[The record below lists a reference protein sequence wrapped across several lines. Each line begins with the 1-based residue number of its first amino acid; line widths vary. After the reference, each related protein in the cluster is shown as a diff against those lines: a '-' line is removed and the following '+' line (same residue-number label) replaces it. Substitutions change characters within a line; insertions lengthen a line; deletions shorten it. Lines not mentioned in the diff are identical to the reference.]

1 MTKAKS
7 TIARNPEELAKV
19 LGLAATDAREWRVQ
33 HDLSKRLRDI
43 VRREKV
49 THAELAERAKT
60 SRTRVTAV
68 LNDNLD
74 HVSTDLLIRMLAA
87 LGYEVR
93 VSVARVREAA

>member
-1 MTKAKS
+1 MTKGKP
-7 TIARNPEELAKV
+7 TIARNPEELAKA
-19 LGLAATDAREWRVQ
+19 LGLSATDAREWRVQ

-43 VRREKV
+43 VRRENV
-49 THAELAERAKT
+49 THAELAQLAKT

-87 LGYEVR
+87 LGYEVK
-93 VSVARVREAA
+93 VSVARVRDAA